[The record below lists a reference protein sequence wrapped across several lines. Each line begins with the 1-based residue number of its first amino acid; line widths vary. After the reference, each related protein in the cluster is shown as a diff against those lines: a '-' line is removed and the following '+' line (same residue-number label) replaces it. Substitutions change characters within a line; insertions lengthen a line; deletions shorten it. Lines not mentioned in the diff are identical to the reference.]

1 MHAGGIRACMAPMT
15 SASRYRIRPVNAAD
29 DRAVRAI
36 AGIYN
41 AAVIA
46 GGSTADLEE
55 QTLEQRRAW
64 VASHRAP
71 YVVAVIE
78 DTGEDAAAGEART
91 GGSRIVG
98 FGALSVYYDRP
109 GYDGVTDLA
118 YYIAPDAQGRGA
130 GTAMLDW
137 LLDEARR
144 RGMRKAI
151 GVIFAD
157 NAGSVALMHR
167 FGFTRF
173 GLLPAAATDATG
185 AMHDMSY
192 WWLDL

>member
-1 MHAGGIRACMAPMT
+1 MHAGGIRAYMAPMT
-15 SASRYRIRPVNAAD
+15 SAPRYRIRPVDAAD
-29 DRAVRAI
+29 ERAVRAI

-41 AAVIA
+41 AAVRA
-46 GGSTADLEE
+46 GGSTADIEE

-78 DTGEDAAAGEART
+78 DAG
-91 GGSRIVG
+91 SDHIVG

-118 YYIAPDAQGRGA
+118 YYIAPDAQGRGV

-137 LLDEARR
+137 LLVEARR

-167 FGFTRF
+167 FGFARF

-185 AMHDMSY
+185 VMHDMSY